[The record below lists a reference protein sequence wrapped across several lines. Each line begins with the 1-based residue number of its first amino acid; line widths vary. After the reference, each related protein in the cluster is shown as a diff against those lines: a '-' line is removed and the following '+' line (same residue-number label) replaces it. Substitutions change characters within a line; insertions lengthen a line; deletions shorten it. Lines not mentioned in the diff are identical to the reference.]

1 MMTFRPSAQQNNFL
15 TQSQTH
21 RINPFVGGNPS
32 IQFSIGSSLYP
43 QTAIRSSAELFA
55 ETQKYFH
62 MMGTTDYRGIISTA
76 NWNINTDPTALVV
89 AGSATSVMN
98 NANASGTGFFALNLE
113 AVNGRSSLL
122 NSGLS
127 SLGTNIILNMTYGA
141 QYGSQLRVD
150 SFVHADCVLVIEDGV
165 LTIRM

>member
-1 MMTFRPSAQQNNFL
+1 
-15 TQSQTH
+15 
-21 RINPFVGGNPS
+21 
-32 IQFSIGSSLYP
+32 
-43 QTAIRSSAELFA
+43 
-55 ETQKYFH
+55 
-62 MMGTTDYRGIISTA
+62 MMGTTDYRGIISTT
-76 NWNINTDPTALVV
+76 NWNVNTDPTALAAGAV
-89 AGSATSVMN
+89 AGTVTT
-98 NANASGTGFFALNLE
+98 NANNSGTGFFALNLE

-127 SLGTNIILNMTYGA
+127 TLGTNIILNMTYGA